1 MYVAGAESR
10 EQGDYIMA
18 NLDKPSSTEEEYFAR
33 EEIEKKRKLAL
44 EQTQALATQQR
55 EDLKKLHYMK
65 CPKCGMNLQSLKR
78 GDVEID
84 TCFNCQGIFLDA
96 GELERL
102 MNQSGTENSGKWMG
116 AVLNLFKGK

>member
-1 MYVAGAESR
+1 MLLAPSR
-10 EQGDYIMA
+10 ENKETYIMA

-44 EQTQALATQQR
+44 QQSQALATQQR
-55 EDLKKLHYMK
+55 EELKKLHYMK
-65 CPKCGMNLQSLKR
+65 CPKCGLDLQTLKR
-78 GDVEID
+78 GEVEID

-96 GELERL
+96 GELEYL
-102 MNQSGTENSGKWMG
+102 MNQAGRENSGKWMG

>member
-1 MYVAGAESR
+1 
-10 EQGDYIMA
+10 MA
-18 NLDKPSSTEEEYFAR
+18 DARTDKPSSTEEEYFAR

-44 EQTQALATQQR
+44 QQAAETAVKQR
-55 EDLKKLHYMK
+55 EELKQLHYMK
-65 CPKCGMNLQSLKR
+65 CPKCGMDLQTLAK
-78 GDVEID
+78 GKVEID

-102 MNQSGTENSGKWMG
+102 MNQAGHENSGKWMG